1 MAGRLL
7 TSGSAGTSLHDS
19 FFISLRFHKK
29 FNKQIC
35 SCVCK
40 VEDQVAAPRTQ
51 GCLWA
56 PGHRTQAAL
65 KDVLETQASVGPFPE
80 LGTNTFL
87 YLFAGGQ
94 CLVAQSC
101 LTLWDPM
108 DCSPR
113 GFSVHGDSPGKK
125 AVRTLNLGKWMD
137 STKCLLGRGLEPE
150 VSSQRRHWIHVSG

>member
-1 MAGRLL
+1 MWDLPEPEIEPVSLAMAGRLL

-65 KDVLETQASVGPFPE
+65 KDVLETQPLWA
-80 LGTNTFL
+80 
-87 YLFAGGQ
+87 LF
-94 CLVAQSC
+94 QSLA
-101 LTLWDPM
+101 LTH
-108 DCSPR
+108 
-113 GFSVHGDSPGKK
+113 FFI
-125 AVRTLNLGKWMD
+125 
-137 STKCLLGRGLEPE
+137 CLLEG
-150 VSSQRRHWIHVSG
+150 SA